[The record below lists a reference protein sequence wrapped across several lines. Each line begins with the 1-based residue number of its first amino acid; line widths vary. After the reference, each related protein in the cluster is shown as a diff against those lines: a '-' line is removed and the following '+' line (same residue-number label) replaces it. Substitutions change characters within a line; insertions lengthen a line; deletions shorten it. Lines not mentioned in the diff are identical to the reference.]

1 MPITINGSGTITG
14 LSVGG
19 LPDGIVDTD
28 MLANNAVTSAKS
40 TIAEGKVLQF
50 KPFNTF
56 TADSFSSGS
65 NNTGLGGS
73 ITPTSASNKIFILA
87 NQWAWS
93 DTGPSE
99 NQFGGAF
106 FLQRSV
112 NATSITTGDWVNLS
126 DSNDEYWGFNFNNSN
141 NSGQGEMFTP
151 FMHYDNPNTTSLVWY
166 RMRAQRFTAN
176 TSYVKSQEDDRG
188 SFMYLM
194 EIAA

>member
-56 TADSFSSGS
+56 TADSFSSGT

-99 NQFGGAF
+99 SKFGGAF
-106 FLQRSV
+106 YFQRSTD
-112 NATSITTGDWVNLS
+112 ATAIDNGNWSNLS
-126 DSNDEYWGFNFNNSN
+126 DSSDKNWGFNFENTN
-141 NSGQGEMFTP
+141 NSGSGEMFIP
-151 FMHYDNPNTTSLVWY
+151 FMHYDHPNSTSAVWY
-166 RMRAQRFTAN
+166 RVRAQRFTAN
-176 TSYVKSQEDDRG
+176 TSYVKPQEDSRG

-194 EIAA
+194 EIKA